1 MLNII
6 LLIICLVIF
15 GSGVIY
21 IFRKV
26 YDDLK
31 RERIIKNFVAYST
44 VLDYH
49 LERAY
54 ELVHKD
60 KILIYSLEATTLPD
74 KEFNEYSKV
83 FLRLAQKIMGPSLLK
98 EFEFFYGD
106 YDTLVF
112 NMIEYFN
119 TKYENDE
126 IRKNSLS
133 ALMEDDN
140 KEEPQ

>member
-1 MLNII
+1 MLNSI
-6 LLIICLVIF
+6 LLVICLVIL
-15 GSGVIY
+15 GSGVLY
-21 IFRKV
+21 ILKRS

-31 RERIIKNFVAYST
+31 RERIVKNFVAYST

-112 NMIEYFN
+112 NMVEYFN

-126 IRKNSLS
+126 IRKNSMS
-133 ALMEDDN
+133 NLME
-140 KEEPQ
+140 EENTEGLQ